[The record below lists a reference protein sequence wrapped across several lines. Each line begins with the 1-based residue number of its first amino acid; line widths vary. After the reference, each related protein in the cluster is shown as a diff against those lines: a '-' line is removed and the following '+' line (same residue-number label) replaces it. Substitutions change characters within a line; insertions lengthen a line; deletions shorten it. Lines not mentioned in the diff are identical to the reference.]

1 MLHASHQSY
10 CGALRSGLSALLLL
24 TSSVA
29 LGETTSLQARF
40 RGRDLVFLSNGSTAL
55 IQIDGGAYLTL
66 PISIDG
72 TYRDLAGLPG
82 QWILSGELSQA
93 DGSSEL
99 FILYGDDEQWS
110 RHTVPGGR
118 RFSRTR
124 PQLLTDEREL
134 GGLVWLEGVE
144 SGSLGV
150 RFSRWT
156 DHGWTAPE
164 WISEPDTGSQLG
176 LSALVLAD
184 GTWLAVWSAFDGQD
198 DEVLYSSLKF
208 GRWSPPQRISIN
220 NAVPDIT
227 PTLAPTAFGAIVAWS
242 RYDGND
248 YRIRIS
254 SFDGSRWGGESWLGE
269 AGSLFPTFLFDGG
282 DFGAGSKLLFQTV
295 STSAW
300 SVVDFGSRGQLTSR
314 SERITEELN
323 RPLIHNNGD
332 STSLEWVSILDVVA
346 DPGEPSP

>member
-1 MLHASHQSY
+1 MLHASRHRY

-24 TSSVA
+24 AGSVA
-29 LGETTSLQARF
+29 FGETTSLQARF
-40 RGRDLVFLSNGSTAL
+40 RQRDLVFLSNGSEAL
-55 IQIDGGAYLTL
+55 IQIGDGAYLTL
-66 PISIDG
+66 PISLDR

-93 DGSSEL
+93 AGSSEL
-99 FILYGDDEQWS
+99 FILYGDGEQWS

-124 PQLLTDEREL
+124 PQLLTDDREL

-156 DHGWTAPE
+156 GNGWTAPE
-164 WISEPDTGSQLG
+164 WVSEPATGSQLG
-176 LSALVLAD
+176 LSARVLAD

-198 DEVLYSSLKF
+198 DEVLYSFLEV
-208 GRWSPPQRISIN
+208 GRWSQPQRISIN

-254 SFDGSRWGGESWLGE
+254 SFDGSRWGEESWLGE
-269 AGSLFPTFLFDGG
+269 AGSLFPTYLFDA
-282 DFGAGSKLLFQTV
+282 DDLGAGSKLLFQTV

-300 SVVDFGSRGQLTSR
+300 SVVDFSSRGQLNSH
-314 SERITEELN
+314 SELVTEEQD
-323 RPLIHNNGD
+323 RPLIHNDGN
-332 STSLEWVSILDVVA
+332 STSLEWVSIAGALA
-346 DPGEPSP
+346 DPSVPSP